1 MPKGIMFH
9 HFHGK
14 GHPKSLG
21 SISKEEF
28 KKIIKYLRKKYNL
41 ISADT
46 FLKKAKKKKLKA
58 KDICLT
64 FDDTLKCQYDIAFPL
79 LKKENIKHSISF
91 IQYI

>member
-1 MPKGIMFH
+1 MINGLSIIQPQTLLKIKLKISKMPKGIMFH

-14 GHPKSLG
+14 GHLKSLG

-46 FLKKAKKKKLKA
+46 FLKKAKNK
-58 KDICLT
+58 
-64 FDDTLKCQYDIAFPL
+64 
-79 LKKENIKHSISF
+79 N
-91 IQYI
+91 